1 MFVNL
6 RVGAVNRKSAVFVN
20 LPVVGAV
27 NRKSVVFVNF
37 PPIVHPHMV
46 RVDKSFTAGRPL
58 SPPSVQ
64 YSRGRGPHPSDPG
77 RVENREPRG
86 GRRPPINYVSARRI
100 PTQEVG
106 YMVHFPRFVA
116 R

>member
-6 RVGAVNRKSAVFVN
+6 R
-20 LPVVGAV
+20 VGAV

-58 SPPSVQ
+58 SPPRYNVPAAGS
-64 YSRGRGPHPSDPG
+64 PPSDPAESKTASLG
-77 RVENREPRG
+77 GAAAAPQCLRG
-86 GRRPPINYVSARRI
+86 DVPL
-100 PTQEVG
+100 
-106 YMVHFPRFVA
+106 
-116 R
+116 

>member
-6 RVGAVNRKSAVFVN
+6 R
-20 LPVVGAV
+20 VGAV

-58 SPPSVQ
+58 SPPRYNVE
-64 YSRGRGPHPSDPG
+64 GRQSG
-77 RVENREPRG
+77 RVENCEPWQENAHV
-86 GRRPPINYVSARRI
+86 PPINYVSAR
-100 PTQEVG
+100 PNPNQQLG
-106 YMVHFPRFVA
+106 CMVRFPDFLR

>member
-6 RVGAVNRKSAVFVN
+6 R
-20 LPVVGAV
+20 VGAV

-58 SPPSVQ
+58 SPPRYNVPAA
-64 YSRGRGPHPSDPG
+64 GGPTP
-77 RVENREPRG
+77 
-86 GRRPPINYVSARRI
+86 RI
-100 PTQEVG
+100 PAESKTASLAG
-106 YMVHFPRFVA
+106 DGAPL
-116 R
+116 